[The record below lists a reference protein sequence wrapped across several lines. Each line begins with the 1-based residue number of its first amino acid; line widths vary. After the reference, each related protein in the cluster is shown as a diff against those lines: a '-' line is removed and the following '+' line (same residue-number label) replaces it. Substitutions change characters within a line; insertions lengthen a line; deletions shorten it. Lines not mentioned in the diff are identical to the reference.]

1 MREFNVKLITCRILD
16 KSSVL
21 GFDTVRFWAA
31 ANVFHLSP
39 VQHNHDEDRLTLNV
53 LQEQQERE
61 AGQSHRDD
69 AGALVLLEFENL
81 LRIRFSS
88 QASQHKDETWVE
100 ESGDHDVAVEGL
112 QNSTW
117 RHRVQAHTAQQKL
130 VRKDVMEVG
139 SLTVAVNYGTA
150 ESVLDMSAHCT
161 IGAHDGRAVWK
172 LVDNSTPNSPTG
184 DVGVDQEVVDDEV
197 RIWEGVFSLQLDDF
211 MAVGVQEIQT
221 VVAVGFPPCLDPEW
235 NPFQM
240 ISNFV
245 VADFQVFVV
254 IHRIWG

>member
-1 MREFNVKLITCRILD
+1 M
-16 KSSVL
+16 
-21 GFDTVRFWAA
+21 
-31 ANVFHLSP
+31 
-39 VQHNHDEDRLTLNV
+39 
-53 LQEQQERE
+53 
-61 AGQSHRDD
+61 
-69 AGALVLLEFENL
+69 LLEFDNL
-81 LRIRFSS
+81 GRMTFSS
-88 QASQHKDETWVE
+88 QAPQHKDETWVE

-117 RHRVQAHTAQQKL
+117 RHRVQAHTAEQKL
-130 VRKDVMEVG
+130 ALKDLAEVG
-139 SLTVAVNYGTA
+139 NLTVAVNYGTA
-150 ESVLDMSAHCT
+150 ESVLDMSAHCA

-172 LVDNSTPNSPTG
+172 LVDDSFPDSRNA

-197 RIWEGVFSLQLDDF
+197 RTRVVLFSLQLDDF